1 MAKAFSVAMA
11 VAAGLLAGLVLGG
24 CPGPDARGPAL
35 RTRFESE
42 DPVDRVA
49 AIRQAAAANDK
60 TALPALVACLS
71 DSESDVRFFAISAL
85 RTMTG
90 QDLGY
95 HHYDGEQARREAANR
110 WREYLQAHP
119 PARE

>member
-1 MAKAFSVAMA
+1 MAKAFPVVAA
-11 VAAGLLAGLVLGG
+11 VATGWLACLMLGG

-35 RTRFESE
+35 RKGFESE

-60 TALPALVACLS
+60 AALPDLVACLS
-71 DSESDVRFFAISAL
+71 DSETDVRFFAISAL

-95 HHYDGEQARREAANR
+95 HHYDDEQARREAVNR
-110 WREYLQAHP
+110 WREYLRGRK